1 MKRRFGLY
9 LLVLVVGV
17 ALGAWAQEDVPA
29 PSAPPPAPD
38 TSTSQPSAQ
47 SSGPKQEYTEVDPG
61 KSLDFLGEAVNHS
74 NLNLAMTIQGAYDT
88 NIATFSP
95 TRLPQASYLF
105 APHIG
110 FSQYRPKLAL
120 NIAYDGGLGVYQQLS
135 NSNTYSQ
142 TATADILYQISSR
155 WQGHAS
161 DRYGYSADP
170 FGSYFTIIGQPQPNN
185 PNPNVYVP
193 FATTQQ
199 NVGELDLSNQLTKYD
214 TLTFTGNE
222 SFRRYS
228 NYSNTFTFQGGLFN
242 LISYAAGANYSHR
255 LSAQLSV
262 GGGYNWT
269 SLDFGHGE
277 QRSGISAFQGFAN
290 YQLNRS
296 WSISGF
302 AGPQYITAKTIIF
315 FGNQY
320 AILYQNDWVPAFGL
334 NIGWQGYRDSVTLG
348 ASRQVSDGGGLL
360 ATTNVY
366 NANAAYRRKINA
378 RWDGILSFQYG
389 FNASFA
395 ASNLN
400 RQLFPNRSYSILQS
414 ALQLTRQITPAIQA
428 NLTYIYIRE
437 TQKNIY
443 VQNAAPTFNDSRMQV
458 SIQYNWNHPLGR

>member
-9 LLVLVVGV
+9 LSVLMVGAVV
-17 ALGAWAQEDVPA
+17 GAWAQDVPA

-38 TSTSQPSAQ
+38 TSQERTQ

-61 KSLDFLGEAVNHS
+61 KTLDFLGEAVSHS
-74 NLNLAMTIQGAYDT
+74 NLNFAMNIQGAYDT
-88 NIATFSP
+88 NIATFA
-95 TRLPQASYLF
+95 TKRLPQASYLF

-110 FSQYRPKLAL
+110 FSQYRPKMAL
-120 NIAYDGGLGVYQQLS
+120 NVAYDGGLGVYQQLS

-142 TATADILYQISSR
+142 TGSADILYQISSR
-155 WQGHAS
+155 WQGHAN
-161 DRYGYSADP
+161 DRYSYSADP
-170 FGSYFTIIGQPQPNN
+170 FGSYFTVIGQPQPNN

-193 FATTQQ
+193 FANTQQ
-199 NVGELDLSNQLTKYD
+199 NFGQLDLSNQLSKYD
-214 TLTFTGNE
+214 TLTFTGTE

-228 NYSNTFTFQGGLFN
+228 NFSNNYTFQGGLFN
-242 LISYAAGANYSHR
+242 MIAYSGGANYSHR

-262 GGGYNWT
+262 GGGYNWS
-269 SLDFGHGE
+269 SLDFAHGQ
-277 QRSGISAFQGFAN
+277 QRSGISSIQGFVN

-296 WSISGF
+296 WSVSGW
-302 AGPQYITAKTIIF
+302 AGPQHITAKTIIVYF
-315 FGNQY
+315 NQY
-320 AILYQNDWVPAFGL
+320 AILYQADWVPAFGL

-360 ATTNVY
+360 ATTTVY

-378 RWDGILSFQYG
+378 RWDGVLSFQYG

-400 RQLFPNRSYSILQS
+400 KQLFPNRTYSILQS
-414 ALQLTRQITPAIQA
+414 ALQLTRQITPALQA

-443 VQNAAPTFNDSRMQV
+443 FQNAYPLYNDSRMQV
-458 SIQYNWNHPLGR
+458 SLQYTWNHPLGR

>member
-9 LLVLVVGV
+9 LLVLLAAVAVG
-17 ALGAWAQEDVPA
+17 ARAQDDVPA
-29 PSAPPPAPD
+29 PPTQSSAPAPD
-38 TSTSQPSAQ
+38 TSQEPTQ

-61 KSLDFLGEAVNHS
+61 KSLNFLNEAVSHS
-74 NLNLAMTIQGAYDT
+74 NLNLAMTVQGAYDT
-88 NIATFSP
+88 NIATFG
-95 TRLPQASYLF
+95 TKRLPQASYLF
-105 APHIG
+105 GPHIG

-120 NIAYDGGLGVYQQLS
+120 NLSYDGGLGIYNQLS

-142 TATADILYQISSR
+142 TGSVDILYQISSR
-155 WQGHAS
+155 WQAHAN

-170 FGSYFTIIGQPQPNN
+170 FGSYFTIIGQPTPDN

-199 NVGELDLSNQLTKYD
+199 NLGSLDLAYQMTQYD
-214 TLTFTGNE
+214 TLTFTGSE

-228 NYSNTFTFQGGLFN
+228 NYATNITFQGGLYN
-242 LISYAAGANYSHR
+242 LISYSGGANYSHR
-255 LSAQLSV
+255 LSAQLSL

-269 SLDFGHGE
+269 SLDFSHGQ
-277 QRSGISAFQGFAN
+277 QRSGINAFQGFVN

-296 WSISGF
+296 WSISGW
-302 AGPQYITAKTIIF
+302 AGPEYITAKTIIVYF
-315 FGNQY
+315 NQY
-320 AILYQNDWVPAFGL
+320 ITLYQNDWVPAFGM

-360 ATTNVY
+360 ATTTVY

-378 RWDGILSFQYG
+378 RWDGTVSFVYG

-400 RQLFPNRSYSILQS
+400 KQLFPNRTYSILQS
-414 ALQLTRQITPAIQA
+414 AVQLTRQITPALQA
-428 NLTYIYIRE
+428 NLTYLYIRE

-443 VQNAAPTFNDSRMQV
+443 FVNAYPTYNDSRIQV
-458 SIQYNWNHPLGR
+458 SLQYNWNHPLGR